1 MKSAFQPDNSKNS
14 RIFSVRDTENSRLLD
29 VTQSMENDEENED
42 EKEDEK
48 MSKYCNP
55 LIFIIIFLVVLV
67 ILMLS
72 LVVFWKLEVG
82 ESCPKNCPELPN
94 ECKTA
99 ECVALAGTLLSWQNT
114 SVDPCEDFYEYTCGK
129 YHEHTANEGTRMHEK
144 DEIVLNLIKHFILKN
159 QSTNS
164 RSEIALKLLYK
175 SCTESH
181 RRENIEDHIERV
193 QVEIFQNIQKIG
205 KWPIADKNWKE
216 SDFDLNE
223 MLTNM
228 AKLHMQDFGFFETG
242 LVEYPINGS
251 PKQLII
257 RPSLDRFSISQ
268 EKLAETI
275 FDVLRFSGHDA
286 LRKNL
291 LRDVQESL
299 DLDKELGNF
308 YISLNSWPISASLEE
323 VQSAVPNIDF
333 ERIMKSFLHPEH
345 GNWTRLKA
353 KISSGRFDSFFN
365 SKNNISAIISRT
377 KPRILA
383 NYLILKYIEYAQFF
397 YALAPIS
404 LESEYDTCLMV
415 ITSFLPRAAIRVFVR
430 NHFKKENKAVASEL
444 VDVIKKAY
452 IEMIQ
457 NSTWLHEETRK
468 KAILKVETLKKV
480 IGYTEEYEKEG
491 ALDAMFETNLRISES
506 IMLGNHFQLHL
517 SPQDSFF
524 TLMTKIN
531 RFKTEQLMEYVSSD
545 SLFNPVEK
553 TTTANAYYY
562 HSKNLLSVLVPF
574 LDKPLFDFQYPKYV
588 AMAGVGR
595 ILAHEIGH
603 AFDTKGRHFNELGEK
618 TDWWTPED
626 SVEYDKRVMCLR
638 DQFENFKD
646 PSYGGR
652 QNDSETASE
661 MVADA
666 LGLEASWIALESMDM
681 SKEESLVKFGNED
694 FRKLFFQVAALDFCS
709 PTRIDTHHPR
719 FLVDLSHPTNRF
731 RINGAFSN
739 LESFAKT
746 YECPVGSRMNP
757 EKKCRMF

>member
-1 MKSAFQPDNSKNS
+1 MN
-14 RIFSVRDTENSRLLD
+14 VRDTENSRLLD
-29 VTQSMENDEENED
+29 VTQSLENDEDNDD

-55 LIFIIIFLVVLV
+55 LIFIIIFLVLLV
-67 ILMLS
+67 VLMLF
-72 LVVFWKLEVG
+72 LVVFWKLEIG
-82 ESCPKNCPELPN
+82 ENCPKNCPKLPN

-114 SVDPCEDFYEYTCGK
+114 SVDPCDDFYEYTCGK

-144 DEIVLNLIKHFILKN
+144 DEIVLNLIKQMLK
-159 QSTNS
+159 
-164 RSEIALKLLYK
+164 
-175 SCTESH
+175 
-181 RRENIEDHIERV
+181 
-193 QVEIFQNIQKIG
+193 
-205 KWPIADKNWKE
+205 
-216 SDFDLNE
+216 
-223 MLTNM
+223 NM

-257 RPSLDRFSISQ
+257 RPSLDRFSTSQ

-275 FDVLRFSGHDA
+275 FDVLRLSGLDA

-299 DLDKELGNF
+299 ELDKELGNF

-323 VQSAVPNIDF
+323 LQSAVPNIDF
-333 ERIMKSFLHPEH
+333 ERIMKSFLHPDH
-345 GNWTRLKA
+345 GNWTRLKSR
-353 KISSGRFDSFFN
+353 ISSGRFDSFFN

-377 KPRILA
+377 KPRVLA

-404 LESEYDTCLMV
+404 PASEYDSCLMV
-415 ITSFLPRAAIRVFVR
+415 ITNLLPRAAIRVFVR
-430 NHFKKENKAVASEL
+430 DHFKKENKAVASEL
-444 VDVIKKAY
+444 VDVLKKAY

-468 KAILKVETLKKV
+468 LAILKVETMKKM

-491 ALDAMFETNLRISES
+491 ALDSMFKT
-506 IMLGNHFQLHL
+506 LHL
-517 SPQDSFF
+517 SPEDSFF

-531 RFKTEQLMEYVSSD
+531 RFKTEQLMDYVSSD

-553 TTTANAYYY
+553 TTTANAYYF

-603 AFDTKGRHFNELGEK
+603 AFDTKGRFFGELGEK
-618 TDWWTPED
+618 TDWWSPED
-626 SVEYDKRVMCLR
+626 SMEYDKRVMCLR

-666 LGLEASWIALESMDM
+666 LGLEATWLALESIDM
-681 SKEESLVKFGNED
+681 SNEESLVKFGNED
-694 FRKLFFQVAALDFCS
+694 FRRLFFQVAALDFCS

-746 YECPVGSRMNP
+746 YKCPVGSKMNP
-757 EKKCRMF
+757 KKKCRIF